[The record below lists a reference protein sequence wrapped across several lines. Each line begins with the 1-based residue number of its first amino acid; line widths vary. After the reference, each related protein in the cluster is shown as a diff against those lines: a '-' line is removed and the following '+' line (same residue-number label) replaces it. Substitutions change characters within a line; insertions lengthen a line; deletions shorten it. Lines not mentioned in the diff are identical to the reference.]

1 MTMTTTVCI
10 DIGGGTTRVGRST
23 DGETFDAIDRFATCD
38 EFHEEMVSIV
48 QAIQA
53 HQVTPDKIVVAAA
66 GSVDRKR
73 GVLISWGQ
81 KHTWWGKS
89 IFDPLAAAFPTAT
102 LLLENDANIAALGEA
117 VYGAGKMYDQV
128 GYLTISSGIGGGLV
142 HNKTIVPH
150 VYGLEPAHQ
159 IVNFHETEVWSC
171 GQRGCYE
178 SYACGTAFKKI
189 FGMPAEEC
197 TNPAIWEQY
206 SKLIA
211 VGLANMMVLWSP
223 EIMVIGGGVANS
235 FDKFIA
241 PLERELKR
249 LLPIFDVPKIARA
262 ELSEPGLHGGLA
274 YKGLV

>member
-1 MTMTTTVCI
+1 MRMIVCI
-10 DIGGGTTRVGRST
+10 DIGGGSTRVGVSYDR
-23 DGETFDAIDRFATCD
+23 ETFTSIDRFPTCEKFD
-38 EFHEEMVSIV
+38 EEMVAIIDAIKKHASSI
-48 QAIQA
+48 
-53 HQVTPDKIVVAAA
+53 DRIVVAAA

-73 GVLISWGQ
+73 GTLIAWGQ
-81 KHTWWGKS
+81 KHSWWGKS
-89 IFDPLAAAFPTAT
+89 IFAPLSAAFPKAT

-117 VYGAGKMYDQV
+117 VYGAGKMYDPV

-178 SYACGTAFKKI
+178 SYACGTAFKKR
-189 FGMPAEEC
+189 FGLPAEEC
-197 TNPAIWEQY
+197 TDPAMWEQY

-211 VGLANMMVLWSP
+211 VGLANMIVLWSP

-235 FDKFIA
+235 FDTFIT
-241 PLERELKR
+241 PLEHELKR
-249 LLPIFDVPKIARA
+249 LLPVFEVPKITRA
-262 ELSEPGLHGGLA
+262 ELSEPGLFGGLV
-274 YKGLV
+274 YNGLL